1 MRSIPASDATPGEE
15 ETPRSRPASTDS
27 VPLIAE
33 ELTPLLGSSPFTED
47 GHALPLDSQTDIQAA
62 PMPRTA
68 QVYSRLALGLGALAL
83 VVGGIAE
90 WLLFDEITR
99 GWGMALL
106 LMATLVA
113 VAAWRGVPDRPL
125 MTVNT

>member
-1 MRSIPASDATPGEE
+1 
-15 ETPRSRPASTDS
+15 
-27 VPLIAE
+27 
-33 ELTPLLGSSPFTED
+33 
-47 GHALPLDSQTDIQAA
+47 
-62 PMPRTA
+62 MPRTA

-113 VAAWRGVPDRPL
+113 LVVFAVLRWRARRRRLRSAP
-125 MTVNT
+125 